1 MNGYNATS
9 KFRDKSVTF
18 FGQLN
23 PFSNFHPAPFTI
35 HGKLYPTSEHFIQET
50 CAIHFNDKT
59 SARRILCAKTP
70 LEAKRIG
77 SEIVGFKNEQWMAV
91 AKELVKPGITAKFQS
106 HPTLANVLL
115 ATKGMTLAEAT
126 FDKFWGTGI
135 PIHDINSANQEK
147 WHGTGILGEI
157 LMEIRD
163 ELDGTSGSR
172 NIQPDAMDLGSLL
185 LPEAT
190 DRKTEK

>member
-1 MNGYNATS
+1 MAS
-9 KFRDKSVTF
+9 KFGDKSITF

-35 HGKLYPTSEHFIQET
+35 HGKHYPTSEHFIQET

-59 SARRILCAKTP
+59 SARRILSAKTP

-77 SEIVGFKNEQWMAV
+77 GEIVGFKSEQWMAV
-91 AKELVKPGITAKFQS
+91 AKDLVKPGITAKFQS

-135 PIHDINSANQEK
+135 PIHDVNCANREK

-157 LMEIRD
+157 LMEIWD
-163 ELDGTSGSR
+163 ELDGNSGLR
-172 NIQPDAMDLGSLL
+172 ITQLDVMDLDASSL
-185 LPEAT
+185 PDAT
-190 DRKTEK
+190 DRNTAK